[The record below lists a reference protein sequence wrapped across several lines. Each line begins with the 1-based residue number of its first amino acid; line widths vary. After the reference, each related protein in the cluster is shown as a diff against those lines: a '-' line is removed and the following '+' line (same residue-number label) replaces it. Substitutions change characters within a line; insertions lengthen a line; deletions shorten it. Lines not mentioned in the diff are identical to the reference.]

1 VVGDYQTKMDS
12 LGRRVYQVDNRT
24 FERELKSY
32 FDNQFHDR
40 VSSRSEHERREP
52 RERGIVER
60 GVKMMNTIVMI
71 ARFIFMILMLYLL
84 YSMGRKLYE
93 DMEAMNDETN
103 EPEGDAFDKM
113 FGSEFKGKFKNAR
126 QNKGVFQARQE
137 EIRMKNLKEDKNT
150 TPPQEIRNLIHVR
163 EVRIVGVLKS
173 ILQCSLEDFR
183 SCIYL
188 RELAKRGDSQNLFRI
203 LYRGYTFRE
212 LLSPKIDKLELL
224 REASDYILHCISSI
238 QDS

>member
-1 VVGDYQTKMDS
+1 MDS

-24 FERELKSY
+24 FEKELKNY
-32 FDNQFHDR
+32 FDSQFHDR
-40 VSSRSEHERREP
+40 VSTRSDQGERRMSRQE
-52 RERGIVER
+52 GIVER
-60 GVKMMNTIVMI
+60 GVKVMGNIVMI
-71 ARFIFMILMLYLL
+71 VRFIFMVLMLYLL
-84 YSMGRKLYE
+84 FSMGKKLYE
-93 DMEAMNDETN
+93 DMEAMSDENN

-150 TPPQEIRNLIHVR
+150 SSPPEVRSLIRKNDL
-163 EVRIVGVLKS
+163 RIVGTLKS

-188 RELAKRGDSQNLFRI
+188 KDLAKRGDSQNLFRI
-203 LYRGYTFRE
+203 LYRGYTYRE
-212 LLSPKIDKLELL
+212 LLSPKTDKMELL
-224 REASDYILHCISSI
+224 KEASDYILHCVSS
-238 QDS
+238 QQES